1 MHSFDEF
8 LWTLSSLCNLSNIAI
23 QSCASGGNLWQK
35 TLDAVD
41 AETKTNLAG
50 IISDYIAFIVSE
62 ILEGRKHRKEKET
75 LPQEALEARHFAVV
89 GKKKLKIH
97 ESISLEYA
105 RREAEAKLDGFGM
118 PRLRCSGCADLILGI
133 LGINPVVVVVDGVDE
148 IEEHERHEFLDAITR
163 IRNES
168 VSGVKIFLSSRDNS
182 SIFAALPD
190 ALKLRVQEVDTQ
202 QDMELYIRHC
212 VSTPGATRRL
222 LNRYILNDLQQ
233 QLVDFSLAKPT
244 RYDCKVQELF

>member
-1 MHSFDEF
+1 
-8 LWTLSSLCNLSNIAI
+8 
-23 QSCASGGNLWQK
+23 
-35 TLDAVD
+35 
-41 AETKTNLAG
+41 
-50 IISDYIAFIVSE
+50 
-62 ILEGRKHRKEKET
+62 
-75 LPQEALEARHFAVV
+75 
-89 GKKKLKIH
+89 
-97 ESISLEYA
+97 
-105 RREAEAKLDGFGM
+105 M
-118 PRLRCSGCADLILGI
+118 PRLRCSGCADLILAI

-168 VSGVKIFLSSRDNS
+168 VSGVEIFLSSRDNS

-190 ALKLRVQEVDTQ
+190 ASKLRVQEVDTQ

-212 VSTPGATRRL
+212 VSTPSATRRL

-233 QLVDFSLAKPT
+233 QLVDFSLAKLT